1 MVRYFTKIEIILKKQ
16 VKMELFLSINYYKI
30 KVIETGLN
38 KEDNLKG
45 ERKGKIDSLRIKR
58 ESDKN
63 LIKGKDVESLFKVGE
78 DN

>member
-1 MVRYFTKIEIILKKQ
+1 
-16 VKMELFLSINYYKI
+16 MELFLSINYYKI
-30 KVIETGLN
+30 KVIGTWLN

-45 ERKGKIDSLRIKR
+45 ERKGKMDSLKIKR

-63 LIKGKDVESLFKVGE
+63 LIKGKDVEFSFKGGE

>member
-1 MVRYFTKIEIILKKQ
+1 MVLNFTKIEIILKKQ

-30 KVIETGLN
+30 KVIGTWLN

-45 ERKGKIDSLRIKR
+45 ERKGKMDSLKIKR

-63 LIKGKDVESLFKVGE
+63 LIKGKDVEFSFKGSE